1 MNRLLILA
9 ASLATVIATLPLGG
23 VAHGQAQ
30 APAQTQAPQTQ
41 SPQAARTCVQQ
52 YADAMGVTPANLIA
66 NSFEIKAGWP
76 GGLWLQKGKETYFCN
91 TGRPLDGEVICWTLR
106 EPVKGSPCP

>member
-1 MNRLLILA
+1 MNRFSILA
-9 ASLATVIATLPLGG
+9 IGLVIATLPLGG
-23 VAHGQAQ
+23 GVARGQAQ
-30 APAQTQAPQTQ
+30 AQVPPA
-41 SPQAARTCVQQ
+41 SRTCVQQ
-52 YADAMGVTPANLIA
+52 YADAAGVTPANLIA

-91 TGRPLDGEVICWTLR
+91 SGRPFDGEVICWTLR

>member
-1 MNRLLILA
+1 MHRVLILA

-23 VAHGQAQ
+23 VAYGQ
-30 APAQTQAPQTQ
+30 APAQTQAP
-41 SPQAARTCVQQ
+41 PQASRTCVQQ

-91 TGRPLDGEVICWTLR
+91 TGRPFDGEVICWTLR